1 MSPES
6 KIPHD
11 LMSRF
16 SDFIAAVLGLH
27 FPRRRWHDLERGV
40 RSALHDLAQPDIRT
54 CIEWLMSRTPT
65 KSDIE
70 LLASHLTVGETYFFR
85 DEKSFDA
92 LEMTILPELI
102 RRRRGGEKR
111 LRLWSAGCCTGEEP
125 YSLAIL
131 LRRMIP
137 DWDNWAITL
146 LATDINPHFLRKAE
160 KGLYSPWSFRATPS
174 WVKERYFEEAA
185 AGQFQI
191 NTQARRQV
199 TYSYLNLAEDVYPSL
214 LTNTNAMDVIFCRN
228 VLMYFS
234 AERALRAVD
243 HLYDCLVRGG
253 WLIVSP
259 SEASQTLFHR
269 FTTVML
275 PGAILYQKPIAGD
288 HAVAPGRVADWP
300 AFIAPPPAIMPP
312 VVVNTVPP
320 VTVAAPA
327 HSVDDTRPTATL
339 DARAQALMW
348 RDASDDPET
357 VDALFALVAREPDRA
372 AAMVRLA
379 RMLANGGRLSE
390 ARAWAEKAIA
400 KDKLM
405 PAAHYLL
412 GIILQE
418 QGIPAD
424 AVASLKRAL
433 YLDPN
438 FALAHFLLAT
448 LMRHQGNECDAQRHF
463 RNALASLARYGRD
476 EYPPESEGTTAGR
489 LLDVIAAT
497 AVKGEAA

>member
-1 MSPES
+1 MSGEP
-6 KIPHD
+6 KIPTD

-16 SDFIAAVLGLH
+16 SDFIAATLGLH
-27 FPRRRWHDLERGV
+27 FPPRRWGDLERGV
-40 RSALHDLAQPDIRT
+40 RSALDDLAQPDIQAG
-54 CIEWLMSRTPT
+54 IEWLMSRTPT
-65 KSDIE
+65 RSDIE
-70 LLASHLTVGETYFFR
+70 LLASYLTVGETYFFR

-102 RRRRGGEKR
+102 RRRRGKEKR
-111 LRLWSAGCCTGEEP
+111 LRIWSAGCCTGEEP

-131 LRRMIP
+131 LRRKLP
-137 DWDNWAITL
+137 DWDDWAITL

-174 WVKERYFEEAA
+174 WVKERYFQE
-185 AGQFQI
+185 GTSGRFQI
-191 NTQARRQV
+191 DIEARRQV

-234 AERALRAVD
+234 AERAQRAID
-243 HLYDCLVRGG
+243 HLYDCLVCGG

-275 PGAILYQKPIAGD
+275 PGAILYQKPGADD
-288 HAVAPGRVADWP
+288 HALASRLVADGPLFVEPPCPVP
-300 AFIAPPPAIMPP
+300 AVASDPGSPIMA
-312 VVVNTVPP
+312 T
-320 VTVAAPA
+320 TLAD
-327 HSVDDTRPTATL
+327 SVDHVWSTVVPDASAQASMPR
-339 DARAQALMW
+339 DARA
-348 RDASDDPET
+348 DVET
-357 VDALFALVAREPDRA
+357 VDTLLALLAREPDRVGV
-372 AAMVRLA
+372 MVRLA

-390 ARAWAEKAIA
+390 ARAWAEKATT
-400 KDKLM
+400 KDKLL

-418 QGIPAD
+418 QGMPTD
-424 AVASLKRAL
+424 AVASLRRAL
-433 YLDPN
+433 YLDPD
-438 FALAHFLLAT
+438 FAVAHFLLGT
-448 LMRHQGNECDAQRHF
+448 LMSHQGNERDSQRHF
-463 RNALASLARYGRD
+463 RNAQASLARYGRD
-476 EYPPESEGTTAGR
+476 EYPPESEGSTAGQ
-489 LLDVIAAT
+489 LLDLIRAT

>member
-1 MSPES
+1 MSPEP
-6 KIPHD
+6 KISND
-11 LMSRF
+11 LMSQF
-16 SDFIAAVLGLH
+16 SDFIAARLGLH
-27 FPRRRWHDLERGV
+27 FPRQRWCDLERGV
-40 RSALHDLAQPDIRT
+40 RSALHDFAQPDIRT

-65 KSDIE
+65 KSEIE

-85 DEKSFDA
+85 EEKSFDA

-131 LRRMIP
+131 LRRVIP
-137 DWDNWAITL
+137 DLDDWAVTL
-146 LATDINPHFLRKAE
+146 LATDINPHFLQKAK
-160 KGLYSPWSFRATPS
+160 KGLYGSWSFRATPS
-174 WVKERYFEEAA
+174 WVKERYFQERAS
-185 AGQFQI
+185 GRLQI
-191 NTQARRQV
+191 DVKARRQV

-234 AERALRAVD
+234 AERAQRAVD

-259 SEASQTLFHR
+259 SEASQTLFSR

-275 PGAILYQKPIAGD
+275 PGAILYQKPAAGD
-288 HAVAPGRVADWP
+288 HALTRGQVADWP
-300 AFIAPPPAIMPP
+300 PFVEPPCATMPP
-312 VVVNTVPP
+312 VVVDLVPP
-320 VTVAAPA
+320 VTIAADA
-327 HSVDDTRPTATL
+327 RSVGYVRPTDAS
-339 DARAQALMW
+339 DARAQTSVR
-348 RDASDDPET
+348 RDATDDPET
-357 VDALFALVAREPDRA
+357 IETLVALLTQEPDRVD
-372 AAMVRLA
+372 AMVRLA
-379 RMLANGGRLSE
+379 RMLANGGRLLE
-390 ARAWAEKAIA
+390 ARAWGERAIA
-400 KDKLM
+400 ANKLM

-418 QGIPAD
+418 QGLPTD

-433 YLDPN
+433 YLDPE
-438 FALAHFLLAT
+438 FALAHFLLGT
-448 LMRHQGNECDAQRHF
+448 LMRHQGRDRDSQRHF
-463 RNALASLARYGRD
+463 RNALTILARYGRD

-489 LLDVIAAT
+489 LLDLIHAT
-497 AVKGEAA
+497 TVKGEAA